1 MCGTFIS
8 TKEMNVFVVT
18 CFTFVL
24 MLCHQTLSFNV
35 NEGERAEIEFQYEN
49 ILDADIH
56 LKKAQG
62 EAFYKEGKLVTEVL
76 TENQQK
82 RFSVRR
88 SNRKQGNVDILVIL
102 LQIDKV
108 TREDAGT
115 YVCEVY
121 IDEQISSQD
130 TRKTTLR
137 VDFPP
142 GNAFCTPDRYAF
154 FLDPEEIWTLLS
166 CSALLGSQAVYIQCY
181 QNGQVVPP
189 FEEQSQNTTHFAQ
202 KVWILHGMPAFC
214 CSFAYDNH
222 IDKCN
227 CSDFVWNPKELK
239 IFPCPDIEIYNPVI
253 GESTFTQ
260 DAKETS
266 ETTRETLTVVM
277 NNHCNIFLVYVIVAL
292 SSLSLLLLFTVWKI
306 APTKLVD
313 PGKGE
318 KNKPLLPQTHDEI
331 SDTSSC

>member
-1 MCGTFIS
+1 MSRTFIS
-8 TKEMNVFVVT
+8 TKEMRNIFIVAY
-18 CFTFVL
+18 FTSVL
-24 MLCHQTLSFNV
+24 MFCHKTLSFNV

-56 LKKAQG
+56 LRKAQG
-62 EAFYKEGKLVTEVL
+62 EAFYRDGKLVTEVL
-76 TENQQK
+76 TESQQK

-108 TREDAGT
+108 RREDAGT
-115 YVCEVY
+115 YVCDVY

-181 QNGQVVPP
+181 QSGQVVPP
-189 FEEQSQNTTHFAQ
+189 FQEQSQNTTHFAQ
-202 KVWILHGMPAFC
+202 KVWILNRLPAFC
-214 CSFAYDNH
+214 CSFAYDNL

-227 CSDFVWNPKELK
+227 CSHFIWNPTGIKTY
-239 IFPCPDIEIYNPVI
+239 PCKAEAITTKKPVNRI
-253 GESTFTQ
+253 TTETQ
-260 DAKETS
+260 LGKYMNDTTKET
-266 ETTRETLTVVM
+266 RYIGLLI
-277 NNHCNIFLVYVIVAL
+277 NDNCNTSLVYVVVAL
-292 SSLSLLLLFTVWKI
+292 SSTEFITLLLMIYVVYMLKRNAQNSGYNF
-306 APTKLVD
+306 P
-313 PGKGE
+313 
-318 KNKPLLPQTHDEI
+318 
-331 SDTSSC
+331 